1 MNNHNEEDPEVL
13 ISIPYNDKNILIVS
27 EDVERLL
34 SNFGINIKVKNIE
47 IFREAVSH
55 YSYVN
60 QKYYSKFTKEMNE
73 MKRIRNK
80 LVEQSNDNNISLT
93 QGIVELRDISS
104 ERLEFAGDGTIKD
117 SLCTYLYLRYKIDPR
132 GDEGFMT
139 YLKTK
144 IEDKSTFARF
154 SKELGID
161 TYILISKQTEL
172 IKGRNSDKILE
183 DAFEAFIGAL
193 KIDQG
198 HDVCEKL
205 LYYFFE
211 NYVDYPSL
219 IYQNENY
226 KDQLMQLFHS
236 NKWVSPIYW
245 EISCKV
251 SGASTQKI
259 YTMGVLDPMT
269 TLDDKGRP
277 TNIIIIANGEGTSK
291 QRAEQQAALNALIK
305 FKQIREE
312 QIK

>member
-1 MNNHNEEDPEVL
+1 MNNHDDEDNEIL
-13 ISIPYNDKNILIVS
+13 ISIPYNENNILIES

-34 SNFGINIKVKNIE
+34 KNFSIKITVNNIE
-47 IFREAVSH
+47 IFREAMSH

-60 QKYYSKFTKEMNE
+60 QKYYSKFSKEMNE
-73 MKRIRNK
+73 MKRTRHA
-80 LVEQSNDNNISLT
+80 L
-93 QGIVELRDISS
+93 VELRDVSS
-104 ERLEFAGDGTIKD
+104 ERLEFVGDGTIKD
-117 SLCTYLYLRYKIDPR
+117 ILCSYLYLRYKINPK

-144 IEDKSTFARF
+144 IEDKSSFSRFA
-154 SKELGID
+154 KELGLD

-183 DAFEAFIGAL
+183 DAFEAFLGAL
-193 KIDQG
+193 KLDQG
-198 HDVCEKL
+198 QDVCKKL
-205 LYYFFE
+205 IEYFLE
-211 NYVDYPSL
+211 NSVDYPTL

-236 NKWVSPIYW
+236 NKWISPIYW

-277 TNIIIIANGEGTSK
+277 KDIIIIANGEGTSK

-305 FKQIREE
+305 FKQIRED

>member
-1 MNNHNEEDPEVL
+1 MAYDSSEDNEIL
-13 ISIPYNDKNILIVS
+13 ISIPYNENNILIES

-34 SNFGINIKVKNIE
+34 SNFGIKIKVNNIE
-47 IFREAVSH
+47 IFREAMSH

-60 QKYYSKFTKEMNE
+60 QKYYSKFAREMNE
-73 MKRIRNK
+73 MKKNRNT
-80 LVEQSNDNNISLT
+80 L
-93 QGIVELRDISS
+93 VELRDVSS
-104 ERLEFAGDGTIKD
+104 ERLEFVGDGTIKD
-117 SLCTYLYLRYKIDPR
+117 ILCSYLYLRYKMNPK

-144 IEDKSTFARF
+144 IEDKSTFSRF
-154 SKELGID
+154 AKELGLD

-183 DAFEAFIGAL
+183 DAFEAFLGAL
-193 KIDQG
+193 KLDQG
-198 HDVCEKL
+198 QDVCKKL
-205 LYYFFE
+205 IEYFLE
-211 NYVDYPSL
+211 NSVDYASL

-245 EISCKV
+245 EVSCKSS
-251 SGASTQKI
+251 SGVIGNKTNNMQKI

-269 TLDDKGRP
+269 SLDDKGRP
-277 TNIIIIANGEGTSK
+277 TEIIIIAEGEGTSK
-291 QRAEQQAALNALIK
+291 QKAEQQAALNALIK
-305 FKQIREE
+305 FKQIKEE

>member
-1 MNNHNEEDPEVL
+1 MNHYDEEDNEIL
-13 ISIPYNDKNILIVS
+13 ISIPYNENNILIES

-34 SNFGINIKVKNIE
+34 RNFNINIKVNNIE
-47 IFREAVSH
+47 IFREAMSH

-60 QKYYSKFTKEMNE
+60 QKYYSKFSKEMNE
-73 MKRIRNK
+73 MKRTRHA
-80 LVEQSNDNNISLT
+80 L
-93 QGIVELRDISS
+93 VELRDVSS
-104 ERLEFAGDGTIKD
+104 ERLEFVGDGTIKD
-117 SLCTYLYLRYKIDPR
+117 ILCSYLYLRYKSNPK

-144 IEDKSTFARF
+144 IEDKSSFSRFA
-154 SKELGID
+154 KELGLD

-183 DAFEAFIGAL
+183 DAFEAFLGAL
-193 KIDQG
+193 KLDQG
-198 HDVCEKL
+198 QDVCKKL
-205 LYYFFE
+205 IEYFLE
-211 NYVDYPSL
+211 NSVDYPTL

-251 SGASTQKI
+251 NGSTTQKI

-269 TLDDKGRP
+269 TLDEKGRP
-277 TNIIIIANGEGTSK
+277 TDIIIIAEGDGTSK

-305 FKQIREE
+305 FKQIRED

>member
-1 MNNHNEEDPEVL
+1 MNHDDEDNEIL
-13 ISIPYNDKNILIVS
+13 ISIPYNENNILIES

-34 SNFGINIKVKNIE
+34 RKFSISVKVNNIE
-47 IFREAVSH
+47 IFREAFSH

-73 MKRIRNK
+73 MKRTRHA
-80 LVEQSNDNNISLT
+80 L
-93 QGIVELRDISS
+93 VELRDVSS
-104 ERLEFAGDGTIKD
+104 ERLEFVGDGTIKD
-117 SLCTYLYLRYKIDPR
+117 ILCSYLYLRYKINPK

-144 IEDKSTFARF
+144 IEDKSSFSRFA
-154 SKELGID
+154 KELGLD

-183 DAFEAFIGAL
+183 DAFEAFLGAL
-193 KIDQG
+193 KLDQG
-198 HDVCEKL
+198 QDVCKKL
-205 LYYFFE
+205 IEYFLE
-211 NYVDYPSL
+211 NSVDYPSL

-236 NKWVSPIYW
+236 NKWMSPIYW
-245 EISCKV
+245 EVNCKV
-251 SGASTQKI
+251 NGVATQKI

-277 TNIIIIANGEGTSK
+277 NDIIIIAKGEGTSK
-291 QRAEQQAALNALIK
+291 QKAEQQAALNALIK
-305 FKQIREE
+305 FKQIRED

>member
-1 MNNHNEEDPEVL
+1 MNHHDEEDNEIL
-13 ISIPYNDKNILIVS
+13 ISIPYNENNILIES

-34 SNFGINIKVKNIE
+34 SEFGIKIKVNNIE
-47 IFREAVSH
+47 IFREAMSH

-73 MKRIRNK
+73 MKRTRHA
-80 LVEQSNDNNISLT
+80 L
-93 QGIVELRDISS
+93 VELRDISS
-104 ERLEFAGDGTIKD
+104 ERLEFVGDGTIKD
-117 SLCTYLYLRYKIDPR
+117 ILCSYLYLRYKINPK

-144 IEDKSTFARF
+144 IEDKSSFSRFA
-154 SKELGID
+154 KELGLD

-183 DAFEAFIGAL
+183 DAFEAFLGAL
-193 KIDQG
+193 KLDQG
-198 HDVCEKL
+198 QDVCKKL
-205 LYYFFE
+205 IEYFLE
-211 NYVDYPSL
+211 NSVDYPSL

-236 NKWVSPIYW
+236 NKWISPIYW
-245 EISCKV
+245 EVNCKV
-251 SGASTQKI
+251 GGTSTQKI

-277 TNIIIIANGEGTSK
+277 TDIIIIAEGEGTSK
-291 QRAEQQAALNALIK
+291 QKAEQQAALNALIK
-305 FKQIREE
+305 FKQIKEN

>member
-1 MNNHNEEDPEVL
+1 MNNHDEEDNEIL
-13 ISIPYNDKNILIVS
+13 ISIPYNENNILIES

-34 SNFGINIKVKNIE
+34 NQFNIKIKVNNIE
-47 IFREAVSH
+47 IYREAMSH

-60 QKYYSKFTKEMNE
+60 QKYYTKFAREMNE
-73 MKRIRNK
+73 MKKNRYA
-80 LVEQSNDNNISLT
+80 L
-93 QGIVELRDISS
+93 VELRDVSS
-104 ERLEFAGDGTIKD
+104 ERLEFVGDGTIKD
-117 SLCTYLYLRYKIDPR
+117 ILCSYLYLRYKINPK

-144 IEDKSTFARF
+144 IEDKSSFSRFA
-154 SKELGID
+154 KELGLD

-183 DAFEAFIGAL
+183 DAFEAFLGAL
-193 KIDQG
+193 KLDQG
-198 HDVCEKL
+198 QDVCKQLIE
-205 LYYFFE
+205 YFLE
-211 NYVDYPSL
+211 NSVDYPSL

-236 NKWVSPIYW
+236 NKWISPIYW
-245 EISCKV
+245 EVNCKV
-251 SGASTQKI
+251 GGTNTQKI

-277 TNIIIIANGEGTSK
+277 NTIIIIAEGEGTSK
-291 QRAEQQAALNALIK
+291 QKAEQQAALNALIK
-305 FKQIREE
+305 FKQIRED

>member
-1 MNNHNEEDPEVL
+1 MNNHDEEDNEIL
-13 ISIPYNDKNILIVS
+13 ISIPYNENNILIES

-34 SNFGINIKVKNIE
+34 NQFNIKIKVNNIE
-47 IFREAVSH
+47 IFREAMSH

-60 QKYYSKFTKEMNE
+60 QKYYTKFAKEMNE
-73 MKRIRNK
+73 MKKNRYA
-80 LVEQSNDNNISLT
+80 L
-93 QGIVELRDISS
+93 VELRDVSS
-104 ERLEFAGDGTIKD
+104 ERLEFVGDGTIKD
-117 SLCTYLYLRYKIDPR
+117 ILCSYLYLRYKINPK

-144 IEDKSTFARF
+144 IEDKSSFSRFA
-154 SKELGID
+154 KELGLD

-183 DAFEAFIGAL
+183 DAFEAFLGAL
-193 KIDQG
+193 KLDQG
-198 HDVCEKL
+198 QDVCKQLIE
-205 LYYFFE
+205 YFLE
-211 NYVDYPSL
+211 NSVDYPSL

-245 EISCKV
+245 EVNCKIGG
-251 SGASTQKI
+251 STTQKI

-277 TNIIIIANGEGTSK
+277 NTIIIIAEGEGTSK
-291 QRAEQQAALNALIK
+291 QKAEQQAALNALIK
-305 FKQIREE
+305 FKQIKED

>member
-1 MNNHNEEDPEVL
+1 MNYEEEDNEIL
-13 ISIPYNDKNILIVS
+13 ISIPYNENNILIES
-27 EDVERLL
+27 EDIEKLL
-34 SNFGINIKVKNIE
+34 LPFGIKITVNNVE
-47 IFREAVSH
+47 IFREAMSH

-60 QKYYSKFTKEMNE
+60 QKYYSKFSREMNE
-73 MKRIRNK
+73 MKKRREA
-80 LVEQSNDNNISLT
+80 L
-93 QGIVELRDISS
+93 VELRDISS
-104 ERLEFAGDGTIKD
+104 ERLEFVGDGTIKD
-117 SLCTYLYLRYKIDPR
+117 ILCSYLYLRYKINPK

-144 IEDKSTFARF
+144 IEDKSTFSRF
-154 SKELGID
+154 AKELGLD

-183 DAFEAFIGAL
+183 DAFEAFLGAL
-193 KIDQG
+193 KLDQG
-198 HDVCEKL
+198 QDVCKKL
-205 LYYFFE
+205 IEYFLE
-211 NYVDYPSL
+211 NSVDYPSL

-245 EISCKV
+245 EVSCKV
-251 SGASTQKI
+251 GGTSTQKI

-277 TNIIIIANGEGTSK
+277 NDIIIIAEGEGTSK
-291 QRAEQQAALNALIK
+291 QKAEQQAALNALIK
-305 FKQIREE
+305 FKQIKED

>member
-1 MNNHNEEDPEVL
+1 MNHHDEEDNEIL
-13 ISIPYNDKNILIVS
+13 ISIPYNENNILIES

-34 SNFGINIKVKNIE
+34 RNFGIKIKVNNLE
-47 IFREAVSH
+47 IYREAMSH

-60 QKYYSKFTKEMNE
+60 QKYYSKFSKEMNE
-73 MKRIRNK
+73 MKRTRHA
-80 LVEQSNDNNISLT
+80 L
-93 QGIVELRDISS
+93 VELRDVSS
-104 ERLEFAGDGTIKD
+104 ERLEFVGDGTIKD
-117 SLCTYLYLRYKIDPR
+117 ILCSYLYLRYKINPK

-144 IEDKSTFARF
+144 IEDKSSFSRFA
-154 SKELGID
+154 KELGLD

-183 DAFEAFIGAL
+183 DAFEAFLGAL
-193 KIDQG
+193 KLDQG
-198 HDVCEKL
+198 QDVCKKL
-205 LYYFFE
+205 IEYFLE
-211 NYVDYPSL
+211 NSVDYPTL

-251 SGASTQKI
+251 SGNSTQKI
-259 YTMGVLDPMT
+259 YKMGVLDPMT

-277 TNIIIIANGEGTSK
+277 NDIIIIADGDGTSK

-305 FKQIREE
+305 FKQIKEN

>member
-1 MNNHNEEDPEVL
+1 MNYHDEEDNEIL
-13 ISIPYNDKNILIVS
+13 ISIPYNENNILIES

-34 SNFGINIKVKNIE
+34 NQFNIKIKVNNIE
-47 IFREAVSH
+47 IFREAMSH

-60 QKYYSKFTKEMNE
+60 QKYYTKFAKEMNE
-73 MKRIRNK
+73 MKKNRYA
-80 LVEQSNDNNISLT
+80 L
-93 QGIVELRDISS
+93 VELRDVSS
-104 ERLEFAGDGTIKD
+104 ERLEFVGDGTIKD
-117 SLCTYLYLRYKIDPR
+117 ILCSYLYLRYKINPK

-144 IEDKSTFARF
+144 IEDKSSFSRFA
-154 SKELGID
+154 KELGLD

-183 DAFEAFIGAL
+183 DAFEAFLGAL
-193 KIDQG
+193 KLDQG
-198 HDVCEKL
+198 QDVCKQLIE
-205 LYYFFE
+205 YFLE
-211 NYVDYPSL
+211 NSVDYPSL

-245 EISCKV
+245 EVNCKIGG
-251 SGASTQKI
+251 STTQKI

-277 TNIIIIANGEGTSK
+277 NTIIIIAEGEGTSK
-291 QRAEQQAALNALIK
+291 QKAEQQAALNALIK
-305 FKQIREE
+305 FKQIKED

>member
-1 MNNHNEEDPEVL
+1 MNNHDEEDNEIL
-13 ISIPYNDKNILIVS
+13 ISIPYNENNILIES

-34 SNFGINIKVKNIE
+34 NQFNIKIKVNNIE
-47 IFREAVSH
+47 IYREAMSH

-60 QKYYSKFTKEMNE
+60 QKYYTKFIKEMNE
-73 MKRIRNK
+73 MKKNRYA
-80 LVEQSNDNNISLT
+80 L
-93 QGIVELRDISS
+93 VELRDISS
-104 ERLEFAGDGTIKD
+104 ERLEFVGDGTIKD
-117 SLCTYLYLRYKIDPR
+117 ILCSYLYQRYKINPK

-144 IEDKSTFARF
+144 IEDKSSFSRFA
-154 SKELGID
+154 KELGID

-183 DAFEAFIGAL
+183 DAFEAFLGAL
-193 KIDQG
+193 KLDQG
-198 HDVCEKL
+198 QDVCKQLIE
-205 LYYFFE
+205 YFLE
-211 NYVDYPSL
+211 NSVDYPSL

-236 NKWVSPIYW
+236 NKWISPIYW
-245 EISCKV
+245 EVNCKV
-251 SGASTQKI
+251 GGTNTQKI

-277 TNIIIIANGEGTSK
+277 NDIIIIAEGEGTSK
-291 QRAEQQAALNALIK
+291 QKAEQQAALNALIK
-305 FKQIREE
+305 FKQIRED